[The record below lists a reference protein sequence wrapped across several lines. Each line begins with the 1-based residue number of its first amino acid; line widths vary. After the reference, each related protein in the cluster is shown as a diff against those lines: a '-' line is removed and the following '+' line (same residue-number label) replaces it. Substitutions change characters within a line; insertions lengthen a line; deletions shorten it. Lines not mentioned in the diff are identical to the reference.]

1 MYSLKDVMK
10 VSAVGV
16 ILLSALAA
24 CNSKPES
31 NPTPPP
37 SGDDRVE
44 VIIEQVVDGKV
55 VDTRAVGRT
64 DVVKYTG
71 KTDGE
76 DVAQIGWP
84 DDVNCDKPFDFT
96 FYAKPGL
103 KLIAGGYRFSQDES
117 PLMTDINENT
127 FGQKELLKKAGTKV
141 HCTPNGNKK
150 IYVRLDYKN
159 VNNPNKESDYS
170 WAMTLVSHLKKV
182 SHYRGYK
189 TDCYRALFEIRLTA
203 LKDNPERPLLDAV
216 RMFLN
221 PKSGGNPFVIVGLPA
236 IKDVCPK
243 VQSYLTPGY
252 YRMKEITFP
261 YVSKKGETASYF
273 FELKA
278 DQYPLYKEMYYGGY
292 IVERQYSS
300 VSQWSDIV
308 DQEMEKGVGLG
319 LINYWDMFTPDNA
332 FVYDLMQDMPTK
344 FKRKQ
349 VRRQVFQAGF
359 GYIDPKGE
367 NNPLD
372 FVRYYY
378 NQ

>member
-1 MYSLKDVMK
+1 MYRFKDLMK